1 MPFHVYILYSPS
13 TNRVYRGQTQD
24 LQERLRRHNAGME
37 PSTKIGKPW
46 TLLWQT
52 PKSSRSDAYRLETK
66 LKNLSRERTLQF
78 MLKYDEGIPG
88 EASREVIRHLIES
101 G

>member
-13 TNRVYRGQTQD
+13 TDRIYRGQAQD
-24 LQERLRRHNAGME
+24 VHERLRRHNAGME

-52 PKSSRSDAYRLETK
+52 PKNNRSEAYKLEAK
-66 LKNLSRERTLQF
+66 LKNLNRGRILQF
-78 MLKYDEGIPG
+78 MLKYDSCISDESA
-88 EASREVIRHLIES
+88 EKVIHQLIES